1 MNNGTQRKSNYCELF
16 TRPYMDHVASTR
28 LDANLRTAI
37 DPEEGTWME
46 MYSRVCFA
54 YPHRM

>member
-1 MNNGTQRKSNYCELF
+1 
-16 TRPYMDHVASTR
+16 MDHVASTR

-46 MYSRVCFA
+46 QDVTDCLELQDELPML
-54 YPHRM
+54 RMLIGRRGIGLA